1 MQKVV
6 FTFYKL
12 LHTFSRTLT
21 ICMLKIEII
30 RYTYIALMQML
41 TNFTPQAF
49 TYIQIGTN
57 PEYEHMLY
65 WYYISVFIIKP
76 TSLCNINSAKPIC
89 WHNKN
94 M

>member
-1 MQKVV
+1 
-6 FTFYKL
+6 
-12 LHTFSRTLT
+12 
-21 ICMLKIEII
+21 MLKIEII

-65 WYYISVFIIKP
+65 
-76 TSLCNINSAKPIC
+76 
-89 WHNKN
+89 
-94 M
+94 